1 MKEDGAIIIAV
12 VFLLLLASC
21 PGDAVF
27 RFMKEKLLCLGFKKQ
42 TSTVKKRQL
51 NENNSV
57 FIMFGNKM
65 PGNDLIESSG
75 PMSNNIYVKNLGVF
89 FDSVIRFD
97 RQFNSG
103 VKNVFCFS

>member
-1 MKEDGAIIIAV
+1 MKEGGAIIIAV

-21 PGDAVF
+21 CVSF
-27 RFMKEKLLCLGFKKQ
+27 RERETNLFGLQKADKRC
-42 TSTVKKRQL
+42 KKRQL
-51 NENNSV
+51 NENNSA

-75 PMSNNIYVKNLGVF
+75 PMSNNSYVKNLEVF
-89 FDSVIRFD
+89 FDSD

-103 VKNVFCFS
+103 VKNVLCFS